1 MLPGERICK
10 EGYVESYDIELIIKD
25 EIVSFALHTDEEEII
40 LTSTVEDVLKTCEDN
55 VVEETSVYLIAICEG
70 DEYYID
76 NNTLMYALGGI

>member
-1 MLPGERICK
+1 MFSLLFRGEEVFEMIVPGHRICK

-55 VVEETSVYLIAICEG
+55 VVEETSVYLKINSTVG
-70 DEYYID
+70 Q
-76 NNTLMYALGGI
+76 